1 MSSARGE
8 YRKGNTVLAHIGRFP
23 FFTLTLALLL
33 VGCSGG
39 SHPEAAQSEAEAIE
53 EFVPVIS
60 ATGEVV
66 PVRWALL
73 GAPASG
79 IVAELLVD
87 RGDRV
92 QAGDP
97 LVRLGDRQAAEAAL
111 AAARLELVTAQQARE
126 DLQAEAEV
134 QATQAQLELAN
145 ARDALEDA
153 EYKWRV
159 QQQGNR
165 ASPEAVRAAEA
176 RLLLAEEALDEAKD
190 DYDEFSGAPSD
201 DPRRA
206 AALVNWENA
215 RVERDSALRNLN
227 WYKGHPTEV
236 QQAVLDA
243 EVAVAEARV
252 ADAEREWQKRQG
264 GPAPDELAL
273 AEARLANAQAQ
284 VAAAE
289 AALANLE
296 IQASF
301 AGTVSEVYIRDS
313 EWVSMGAPVLLL
325 ADLAGLQVET
335 TDLSE
340 LDVARIEVGDPVTV
354 TFDALPETV
363 VAGTVAS
370 IAPKASEGAG
380 VNYTVVVELAEIPAG
395 LRWEMTAF
403 VDVQVQ
409 PEG

>member
-1 MSSARGE
+1 M
-8 YRKGNTVLAHIGRFP
+8 LAHIRHIP
-23 FFTLTLALLL
+23 LITLVLGLLL
-33 VGCSGG
+33 AGCSGA
-39 SHPEAAQSEAEAIE
+39 SQPEEPQPEPGPIE

-73 GAPASG
+73 GAPTSG
-79 IVAELLVD
+79 IVAELLVG
-87 RGDRV
+87 RGDLV
-92 QAGDP
+92 QAGEP
-97 LVRLGDRQAAEAAL
+97 LARLGDRQAAEAVL
-111 AAARLELVTAQQARE
+111 AAARLELVTAQQALQ
-126 DLQAEAEV
+126 DLQADAEV

-176 RLLLAEEALDEAKD
+176 RLLLAEERLDEAKG
-190 DYDEFSGAPSD
+190 DYDEFSGRPSD
-201 DPRRA
+201 DPGRA

-215 RVERDSALRNLN
+215 RLARDSALRNLN

-243 EVAVAEARV
+243 ELAVAEARV
-252 ADAEREWQKRQG
+252 AEAEREWEKRRDG
-264 GPAPDELAL
+264 VAADELAL
-273 AEARLANAQAQ
+273 AEARLTNAQAQ

-289 AALANLE
+289 AALADRE
-296 IQASF
+296 IRASF

-313 EWVSMGAPVLLL
+313 EWVTMGAPVLLL
-325 ADLAGLQVET
+325 ADLSGLQVET

-340 LDVARIEVGDPVTV
+340 LDVARIQTGDAATV
-354 TFDALPETV
+354 SFDALPDTL

-370 IAPKASEGAG
+370 IAPKAAEGAG
-380 VNYTVVVELAEIPAG
+380 VNYTVVVDLAEIPAQ

-403 VDVQVQ
+403 VDIEVE
-409 PEG
+409 P

>member
-1 MSSARGE
+1 MLSHTR
-8 YRKGNTVLAHIGRFP
+8 RIPFITVALG
-23 FFTLTLALLL
+23 LLL
-33 VGCSGG
+33 AGCSGA
-39 SHPEAAQSEAEAIE
+39 SQPEEPQPELEPIE
-53 EFVPVIS
+53 EFIPVIS

-73 GAPASG
+73 GAPTSG
-79 IVAELLVD
+79 LVAELLVG
-87 RGDRV
+87 RGDPV
-92 QAGDP
+92 EQGQLLA
-97 LVRLGDRQAAEAAL
+97 RLGDREAAEAVL
-111 AAARLELVTAQQARE
+111 TAAQLELVLAQQALD
-126 DLQAEAEV
+126 DLHANAGSL
-134 QATQAQLELAN
+134 ATQAQLELAN

-176 RLLLAEEALDEAKD
+176 RLLLAEEGLDAAKGA
-190 DYDEFSGAPSD
+190 YDEFSGRPSD

-215 RVERDSALRNLN
+215 RQARDAALRNLN
-227 WYKGHPTEV
+227 WYKGHPTDV

-252 ADAEREWQKRQG
+252 AEAEREWAKRQN

-273 AEARLANAQAQ
+273 VEARLSNAQAQ
-284 VAAAE
+284 VAAAQ
-289 AALANLE
+289 AAVADLDIRAP
-296 IQASF
+296 F
-301 AGTVSEVYIRDS
+301 GGTVSEVYIHSS
-313 EWVSMGAPVLLL
+313 EWIAIGTPLLLL

-340 LDVARIEVGDPVTV
+340 LDVARIAAGDAATV
-354 TFDALPETV
+354 TFDALPDTL

-370 IAPKASEGAG
+370 IAPKAAEGAG
-380 VNYTVVVELAEIPAG
+380 VNYTVVVDLAETPAQ

-403 VDVQVQ
+403 VDIEVE
-409 PEG
+409 P